1 MHVEDSA
8 EHSVRFRFQDKCATG
23 RMSYIT
29 SNPCESSQAQPQVA
43 SRGILVDPALK
54 TKLAGLTEK
63 WFENLWYACKYHMK
77 FKDLD
82 PNKPVNPFSAAR
94 NYREAQTKTMSI

>member
-1 MHVEDSA
+1 
-8 EHSVRFRFQDKCATG
+8 
-23 RMSYIT
+23 MSYIT